1 MIEEAQQHRLNVTRK
16 LGDLA
21 DNTAGILAIEILAA
35 AQGVDL
41 REHRTSPALRE
52 VMSLVRAHVPHYD
65 LDRYFAPDI
74 AVVKGL
80 VQQGAFAALSP
91 LSFASEAR

>member
-1 MIEEAQQHRLNVTRK
+1 MATFAARR

-21 DNTAGILAIEILAA
+21 DHVATILAIELLAA

-41 REHRTSPALRE
+41 RAHPTSPALRE
-52 VMSLVRAHVPHYD
+52 VVALVRAHVPHYD

-74 AVVKGL
+74 AAVKRL
-80 VQQGAFAALSP
+80 VQGGRFAALSP
-91 LSFASEAR
+91 FAFPSEAA